1 LPVFAAID
9 IGSNSVRLKIA
20 KLVRRRL
27 KVLHE
32 DREVTRLG
40 ESVFQSGM
48 LDPATM
54 QQTVKVLR
62 RFHKATQQFG
72 ADIVRAVATS
82 AMRDASNSTAFLQW
96 VYAATGWRVEIIS
109 GLEEGRLIHLGVTT
123 HTNIQAGR
131 MLLIDLG
138 GGSCEL
144 TVSTKRQIE
153 EMVSLPLGAV
163 RLTRDF
169 LEHDPPRK
177 NEVERLRSFIEEEI
191 ERVESKMKH
200 GGRIN
205 ATIATSGT
213 PAALSEMWSKEN
225 GKPTTTVTREG
236 LLRMTKKLTKL
247 GVQGRRAVRGIGP
260 KRAEIIVAGAWVF
273 SELLT
278 RLELSNF
285 RYVPYGLRDGMLQQ
299 MLAEYGSEQRLGKR
313 LASERANS
321 LRTLASHYDIDLR
334 YAERVREHCNQLFKA
349 LQSLHHLPAEYAE
362 LLEAASL
369 LQEVG
374 SFINRAGRRRHAYY
388 IVAHS
393 ELLGYTQR
401 ERKIIAAIVR
411 FIGKSRPT
419 PETPAMRALPTSDK
433 LMVPRATMLLRL
445 ARALEQGRRGTVS
458 EIRATVRS
466 GKVTLKFR
474 EKAPGAEL
482 EIWAL
487 EKEKNYFRELFG
499 RELEAASE

>member
-48 LDPATM
+48 IDPASM
-54 QQTVKVLR
+54 EHTVKVLR

-72 ADIVRAVATS
+72 ADEVRAVATS
-82 AMRDASNSTAFLQW
+82 AMRDASNSVAFMQW

-123 HTNIQAGR
+123 HTEIKAGR

-144 TVSTKRQIE
+144 TVSSNRQIE
-153 EMVSLPLGAV
+153 HMVSLPLGAV

-169 LEHDPPRK
+169 LVSDPPTR
-177 NEVERLRSFIEEEI
+177 NEIERLRAFIQEEI
-191 ERVESKMKH
+191 VRVEPELRH
-200 GGRIN
+200 GKIN

-213 PAALSEMWSKEN
+213 PAALSDMWSNESKR
-225 GKPTTTVTREG
+225 KTTTVPRDALT
-236 LLRMTKKLTKL
+236 RMTKKLTKSN
-247 GVQGRRAVRGIGP
+247 VQQRRAIKGIGP
-260 KRAEIIVAGAWVF
+260 KRAEIIIPGACVF

-278 RLELSNF
+278 RLDLSNF

-299 MLAEYGSEQRLGKR
+299 MLADYGAEVHLDKR

-321 LRTLASHYDIDLR
+321 VKTLAGHYNIDLR
-334 YAERVREHCNQLFKA
+334 HAERVREHCVQLFKA
-349 LQSLHHLPAEYAE
+349 LQSVHHLPTDYSE
-362 LLEAASL
+362 LLEAAAL

-374 SFINRAGRRRHAYY
+374 SFINRAGRHRHAYY
-388 IVAHS
+388 VVAHS
-393 ELLGYTQR
+393 ELLGYTPQ

-411 FIGKSRPT
+411 FVGKSRPAADS
-419 PETPAMRALPTSDK
+419 PAMRGVPPADR
-433 LMVPRATMLLRL
+433 LMIPRATMLLRL
-445 ARALEQGRRGTVS
+445 SRALEQGRRGVVS
-458 EIRATVRS
+458 NIRAVVRPK
-466 GKVTLKFR
+466 KVALKFHA
-474 EKAPGAEL
+474 KGPGAEL
-482 EIWAL
+482 EAWAV
-487 EKEKNYFRELFG
+487 EKEKTYFRELFG
-499 RELEAASE
+499 RELALATR

>member
-1 LPVFAAID
+1 VPVFAAID

-20 KLVRRRL
+20 RLVRRRL
-27 KVLHE
+27 KILHE

-54 QQTVKVLR
+54 EHTVKVLR

-72 ADIVRAVATS
+72 ADEVRVVATS
-82 AMRDASNSTAFLQW
+82 ATRDARNSAAFMQW
-96 VYAATGWRVEIIS
+96 VHAATGWRVQVIS

-123 HTNIQAGR
+123 HTDIKAGR

-144 TVSTKRQIE
+144 TVSTKRQIDH
-153 EMVSLPLGAV
+153 MVSLPLGAV

-169 LEHDPPRK
+169 LLRDPPTQS
-177 NEVERLRSFIEEEI
+177 EVERLKAFIQEEI
-191 ERVESKMKH
+191 VRVEPELRKGKV
-200 GGRIN
+200 N

-213 PAALSEMWSKEN
+213 PAALAEMWSKQS
-225 GKPTTTVTREG
+225 KRPTTTVPREA
-236 LLRMTKKLTKL
+236 LLRMTKKLTKMN
-247 GVQGRRAVRGIGP
+247 VTQRRAVKGIGP
-260 KRAEIIVAGAWVF
+260 KRAEIIIPGAWVF

-278 RLELSNF
+278 RLQLTNF

-299 MLAEYGSEQRLGKR
+299 MLADYGAEQRLGKR

-321 LRTLASHYDIDLR
+321 VFTLASHYNIDLR
-334 YAERVREHCNQLFKA
+334 HGERVREHCVELFKA
-349 LQSLHHLPAEYAE
+349 LQSVHHLPSEYLE
-362 LLEAASL
+362 MLEAASL

-374 SFINRAGRRRHAYY
+374 SFVNRAGRHRHAYY

-393 ELLGYTQR
+393 ELLGYTPR
-401 ERKIIAAIVR
+401 ERKVIAAIVR
-411 FIGKSRPT
+411 FVGKSRPT
-419 PETPAMRALPTSDK
+419 SDTPAMRAIPAADR
-433 LMVPRATMLLRL
+433 LMVPRAAMLLRL
-445 ARALEQGRRGTVS
+445 SRAFEQGRRGVVTD
-458 EIRATVRS
+458 IRATVRAER
-466 GKVTLKFR
+466 VLMKFR

-482 EIWAL
+482 ETWAV
-487 EKEKNYFRELFG
+487 EKEKSYFRELFG
-499 RELEAASE
+499 RELVLATT

>member
-1 LPVFAAID
+1 MPVFAAID

-54 QQTVKVLR
+54 EHTVKVLR
-62 RFHKATQQFG
+62 RFHRATQLHG
-72 ADIVRAVATS
+72 ADEVRAVATS

-96 VYAATGWRVEIIS
+96 VYASTGWRVEIIS

-123 HTNIQAGR
+123 HTDIKAGR

-144 TVSTKRQIE
+144 TLSNKRQIE
-153 EMVSLPLGAV
+153 HMVSLPLGAV

-169 LEHDPPRK
+169 LVNDPPTK
-177 NEVERLRSFIEEEI
+177 NEIERLRAFIQEEI
-191 ERVESKMKH
+191 VRVEPGLRPGKV
-200 GGRIN
+200 N

-213 PAALSEMWSKEN
+213 PAALADMWSKEN
-225 GKPTTTVTREG
+225 KRVSTTVPRDA
-236 LLRMTKKLTKL
+236 LVRMTKKLTKL
-247 GVQGRRAVRGIGP
+247 GVQERRAVRGIGP
-260 KRAEIIVAGAWVF
+260 KRAEIIIPGAWVF
-273 SELLT
+273 TELLT
-278 RLELSNF
+278 RLELTSF

-299 MLAEYGSEQRLGKR
+299 MLADYGSEQRLDKR

-321 LRTLASHYDIDLR
+321 VKTLASHYHIDLR
-334 YAERVREHCNQLFKA
+334 HAERVREHCVQLFRA
-349 LQSLHHLPAEYAE
+349 LQSVHHLPAEYSE

-369 LQEVG
+369 LQETG
-374 SFINRAGRRRHAYY
+374 SFINRAGRHRHAYY

-393 ELLGYTQR
+393 ELLGYTPR
-401 ERKIIAAIVR
+401 ERKIVAAMVR
-411 FIGKSRPT
+411 FVGKSRPT
-419 PETPAMRALPTSDK
+419 PDTPAMRGLPPADR
-433 LMVPRATMLLRL
+433 LLIPRVTMLLRL
-445 ARALEQGRRGTVS
+445 SRALEQGRRGVVTN
-458 EIRATVRS
+458 IRATVRAH
-466 GKVTLKFR
+466 KVTLNF
-474 EKAPGAEL
+474 EAKAPGAEL
-482 EIWAL
+482 EIWAV

-499 RELEAASE
+499 RELALATR

>member
-1 LPVFAAID
+1 MPVFAAID

-20 KLVRRRL
+20 RLVRRRL

-54 QQTVKVLR
+54 EHTVKVLR

-72 ADIVRAVATS
+72 ADEVRVVATS
-82 AMRDASNSTAFLQW
+82 ATRDARNSAAFMQW
-96 VYAATGWRVEIIS
+96 VHAATGWRVQVIS

-123 HTNIQAGR
+123 HTDIKAGR

-144 TVSTKRQIE
+144 TVSTKQQIE
-153 EMVSLPLGAV
+153 HMVSLPLGAV

-169 LEHDPPRK
+169 LVHDPPTQ
-177 NEVERLRSFIEEEI
+177 NEVERLKAFIQEEI
-191 ERVESKMKH
+191 VRVEPGLRKGKV
-200 GGRIN
+200 N

-213 PAALSEMWSKEN
+213 PAALADMWSKAN
-225 GKPTTTVTREG
+225 KRATTTVPREA
-236 LLRMTKKLTKL
+236 LLRMTKKLTKMT
-247 GVQGRRAVRGIGP
+247 VTQRRAVKGIGP
-260 KRAEIIVAGAWVF
+260 KRAEIIIPGAWVF
-273 SELLT
+273 SELLS
-278 RLELSNF
+278 RLQLTSF

-299 MLAEYGSEQRLGKR
+299 MLADYGSTQRLGQR

-321 LRTLASHYDIDLR
+321 VKTLASHYNIDLR
-334 YAERVREHCNQLFKA
+334 HAER
-349 LQSLHHLPAEYAE
+349 
-362 LLEAASL
+362 EAASL

-374 SFINRAGRRRHAYY
+374 SFVNRAGRHRHAYY

-393 ELLGYTQR
+393 ELLGYTPS
-401 ERKIIAAIVR
+401 ERKVVAAIVR
-411 FIGKSRPT
+411 FVGKSRPT
-419 PETPAMRALPTSDK
+419 SDTPSMRAIPAADR

-445 ARALEQGRRGTVS
+445 SRAFEQGRRGVVS
-458 EIRATVRS
+458 NIRATVRADR
-466 GKVTLKFR
+466 VVMKFK

-482 EIWAL
+482 ESWAV

-499 RELEAASE
+499 RELALATE

>member
-1 LPVFAAID
+1 VPVFAAID

-20 KLVRRRL
+20 RLVRRRL

-54 QQTVKVLR
+54 EHTVKVLR

-72 ADIVRAVATS
+72 ADEVRVVATS
-82 AMRDASNSTAFLQW
+82 ATRDARNSAAFMQW
-96 VYAATGWRVEIIS
+96 VHAATGWRVQVIS

-123 HTNIQAGR
+123 HTDIKAGR

-144 TVSTKRQIE
+144 TVSTKQQIE
-153 EMVSLPLGAV
+153 HMVSLPLGAV

-169 LEHDPPRK
+169 LVHDPPTQ
-177 NEVERLRSFIEEEI
+177 NEVERLKAFIQEEI
-191 ERVESKMKH
+191 VRVEPGLRKGKV
-200 GGRIN
+200 N

-213 PAALSEMWSKEN
+213 PAALADMWSKAN
-225 GKPTTTVTREG
+225 KRATTTVPREA
-236 LLRMTKKLTKL
+236 LLRMTKKLTKMT
-247 GVQGRRAVRGIGP
+247 VTQRRAVKGIGP
-260 KRAEIIVAGAWVF
+260 KRAEIIIPGAWVF
-273 SELLT
+273 SELLS
-278 RLELSNF
+278 RLQLTSF

-299 MLAEYGSEQRLGKR
+299 MLADYGSTQRLGQR

-321 LRTLASHYDIDLR
+321 VKTLASHYNIDLR
-334 YAERVREHCNQLFKA
+334 HAERVREHCVELFKA
-349 LQSLHHLPAEYAE
+349 LQSVHHLPAEYLE

-374 SFINRAGRRRHAYY
+374 SFVNRAGRHRHAYY

-393 ELLGYTQR
+393 ELLGYTPS
-401 ERKIIAAIVR
+401 ERKVVAAIVR
-411 FIGKSRPT
+411 FVGKSRPT
-419 PETPAMRALPTSDK
+419 SDTPSMRAIPAADR

-445 ARALEQGRRGTVS
+445 SRAFEQGRRGVVS
-458 EIRATVRS
+458 NIRATVRADR
-466 GKVTLKFR
+466 VVMKFK

-482 EIWAL
+482 ESWAV

-499 RELEAASE
+499 RELALATE

>member
-1 LPVFAAID
+1 MPVFAAID

-20 KLVRRRL
+20 RLVRRRL

-54 QQTVKVLR
+54 EHTVKVLR

-72 ADIVRAVATS
+72 ADEVRVVATS
-82 AMRDASNSTAFLQW
+82 ATRDARNSAAFMQW
-96 VYAATGWRVEIIS
+96 VHAATGWRVQVIS

-123 HTNIQAGR
+123 HTDIKAGR

-144 TVSTKRQIE
+144 TVSTKQQIE
-153 EMVSLPLGAV
+153 HMVSLPLGAV

-169 LEHDPPRK
+169 LVHDPPTQ
-177 NEVERLRSFIEEEI
+177 NEVERLKAFIQEEI
-191 ERVESKMKH
+191 VRVEPGLRKGKV
-200 GGRIN
+200 N

-213 PAALSEMWSKEN
+213 PAALADMWSKAN
-225 GKPTTTVTREG
+225 KRATTTVPREA
-236 LLRMTKKLTKL
+236 LLRMTKKLTKMT
-247 GVQGRRAVRGIGP
+247 VTQRRAVKGIGP
-260 KRAEIIVAGAWVF
+260 KRAEIIIPGAWVF
-273 SELLT
+273 SELLS
-278 RLELSNF
+278 RLQLTSF

-299 MLAEYGSEQRLGKR
+299 MLADYGSTQRLGQR

-321 LRTLASHYDIDLR
+321 VKTLASHYNIDLR
-334 YAERVREHCNQLFKA
+334 HAERVREHCVELFKA
-349 LQSLHHLPAEYAE
+349 LQSVHHLPAEYLE

-374 SFINRAGRRRHAYY
+374 SFVNRAGRHRHAYY

-393 ELLGYTQR
+393 ELLGYTPS
-401 ERKIIAAIVR
+401 ERKVVAAIVR
-411 FIGKSRPT
+411 FVGKSRPT
-419 PETPAMRALPTSDK
+419 SDTPSMRAIPAADR

-445 ARALEQGRRGTVS
+445 SRAFEQGRRGVVS
-458 EIRATVRS
+458 NIRATVRADR
-466 GKVTLKFR
+466 VVMKFK

-482 EIWAL
+482 ESWAV

-499 RELEAASE
+499 RELALATE